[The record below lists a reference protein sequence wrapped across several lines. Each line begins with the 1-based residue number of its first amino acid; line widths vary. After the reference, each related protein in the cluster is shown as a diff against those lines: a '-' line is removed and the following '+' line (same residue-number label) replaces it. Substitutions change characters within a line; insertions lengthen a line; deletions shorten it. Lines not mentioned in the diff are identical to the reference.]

1 MITRIDSTRNS
12 TPFKARIDE
21 HLAKSIAAEPTKFT
35 KEAIDSFCTVLKE
48 VSNDV
53 KFNYRPLMD
62 IDFHSNKAKNII
74 FVKLRDLVDA
84 ANPDELLRKITPK
97 KINDTVENII
107 LPKDKSLTS
116 LKESFNAKDKLWY
129 TSAEQMGVGRNVKHY
144 IGSKGGEMLIT
155 QNGFLASLSPKALEN
170 MAEVAKMEHI
180 DFKLSCDR
188 PFNEKNVKILVASNN
203 QRAKGSPSLTFHEYC
218 DVKDI
223 ETRFTPEQITE
234 FEAATMSRTQQI
246 TNQLKRFIAK

>member
-12 TPFKARIDE
+12 TPFKARIE
-21 HLAKSIAAEPTKFT
+21 ESLAKSIAKEPTKFS

-48 VSNDV
+48 VGNDV

-116 LKESFNAKDKLWY
+116 LKESFNAKNELWY
-129 TSAEQMGVGRNVKHY
+129 KNAEQMGVGRDVKHH
-144 IGSKGGEMLIT
+144 IGSKGNEMTIH
-155 QNGFLASLSPKALEN
+155 QSSFLASLSPKALEN
-170 MAEVAKMEHI
+170 MSEVAKMEHI
-180 DFKLSCDR
+180 DFKLSTDH

-203 QRAKGSPSLTFHEYC
+203 QREKGSVLLTFHEYC

-223 ETRFTPEQITE
+223 ETRFTPDQITD

-246 TNQLKRFIAK
+246 SNQFKRFIAE

>member
-1 MITRIDSTRNS
+1 MITKIDSTRNS
-12 TPFKARIDE
+12 TPFKAKIDE
-21 HLAKSIAAEPTKFT
+21 GLAKSIATEPTKFT

-48 VSNDV
+48 VGNDV

-62 IDFHSNKAKNII
+62 IDFHTNKAKNII

-84 ANPDELLRKITPK
+84 ANPDELLRKITSK
-97 KINDTVENII
+97 KINDTVTNII
-107 LPKDKSLTS
+107 LPKDKSLIS
-116 LKESFNAKDKLWY
+116 MNDSFKAKDKLWY
-129 TSAEQMGVGRNVKHY
+129 TSAKQMGVGGDVKYY
-144 IGSKGGEMLIT
+144 IGSKGGEMT
-155 QNGFLASLSPKALEN
+155 THQSGFLASLSPKALEN
-170 MAEVAKMEHI
+170 MSEVAKMEHI
-180 DFKLSCDR
+180 DFKLSTDQ
-188 PFNEKNVKILVASNN
+188 PFKEKNVKILVASNN

-223 ETRFTPEQITE
+223 ETRFTPDQITE